1 MKTRI
6 VVTAVALMLG
16 TGGAFA
22 QSSEHQHEHQA
33 PAQTQPQSQDQTK
46 DQTKDQSQVGDN
58 AVPDQCRAAMQSMP
72 RGCME
77 MMQRM
82 GGMMGAGAGG
92 GMMGGGMMSGGAAG
106 RMMGGGGTGGGMMG
120 GGASPSAA
128 DAGASTST
136 RAYLAAVEKMHGPM
150 TEGVKASDPDV
161 AFVRGMIAH
170 HEAGIDMA
178 RVGLAYGNEP
188 LTKGGAGQTIREQQ
202 HQIDEMQAWL
212 VKRQK

>member
-1 MKTRI
+1 MKSRI
-6 VVTAVALMLG
+6 TITAIALMLG
-16 TGGAFA
+16 AGGAFA
-22 QSSEHQHEHQA
+22 LSSEHQHEHQA
-33 PAQTQPQSQDQTK
+33 PAQTQPQSQDETK
-46 DQTKDQSQVGDN
+46 DHPKDQSQVRDN
-58 AVPDQCRAAMQSMP
+58 AVPDQCRAAIQSMP

-82 GGMMGAGAGG
+82 GGMMGGGMMGGGAGGG
-92 GMMGGGMMSGGAAG
+92 GMMGGGN
-106 RMMGGGGTGGGMMG
+106 RGGMTG

-170 HEAGIDMA
+170 HEGAIDMA
-178 RVGLAYGNEP
+178 RVVLAYGNDP
-188 LTKGGAGQTIREQQ
+188 LARTWAEQTIREQQ

-212 VKRQK
+212 TKQQK

>member
-1 MKTRI
+1 MMKSRI
-6 VVTAVALMLG
+6 TITAIALMLG
-16 TGGAFA
+16 AGGAFA

-33 PAQTQPQSQDQTK
+33 PAQTQPQSQDETK
-46 DQTKDQSQVGDN
+46 DHPKDQSQVRDN

-82 GGMMGAGAGG
+82 GGMLGGGAG
-92 GMMGGGMMSGGAAG
+92 GMMGGG
-106 RMMGGGGTGGGMMG
+106 TF
-120 GGASPSAA
+120 PSAA
-128 DAGASTST
+128 DASASTST

-170 HEAGIDMA
+170 HEGAIDMA
-178 RVGLAYGNEP
+178 RVVLAYGNDP
-188 LTKGGAGQTIREQQ
+188 LARTWAEQTIREQQ

-212 VKRQK
+212 TKQQK